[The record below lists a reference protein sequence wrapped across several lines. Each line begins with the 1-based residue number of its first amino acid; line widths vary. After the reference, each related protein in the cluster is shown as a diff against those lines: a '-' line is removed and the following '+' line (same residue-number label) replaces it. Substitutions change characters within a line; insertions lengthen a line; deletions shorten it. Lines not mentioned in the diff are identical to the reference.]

1 MLINFRISNYLSFKD
16 TETFSMLK
24 ADDVEDLTVSSNS
37 LLKSSLIFG
46 ANASGKS
53 NLISALSLF
62 KTIIFESNKDLEVN
76 FLEKVTP
83 FLLDSNSKMQ
93 PTEFEIT
100 FFSIDSKIYRYG
112 LSIFNNEIQE
122 EWGFY
127 TEENAKE
134 VKLFERNKQ
143 KIIEISDSFSIEARN
158 FYDDNKNLT
167 QTKENVP
174 LISDIAG
181 TKGIHSS
188 NIINWF
194 KKVHILSGLDDNTI
208 NFSLNLLENDDNFA
222 LWVKQFLPS
231 VQIQEFKFTEI
242 NLLEI
247 NAKELLK
254 TVEHLT
260 SKNSNKIDMK
270 KLEVLQN
277 LLKIIDSTQEAQEK
291 NKIERKNIHV
301 DVIKKINNKEYKLP
315 FHVESDGTKKLIALL
330 GPMYHSLKEDNIL
343 VIDEIDAKFHTL
355 LMKYIFTVFH
365 NETRKCQLIATAQDT
380 NLITTDIFTND
391 QIWFVDKDEFGE
403 SKLYSLIE
411 FKEEVSKENYS
422 FQYLE
427 GAYNAIP
434 LFPNIDS
441 VQNLMLKKE

>member
-330 GPMYHSLKEDNIL
+330 GPMYHS
-343 VIDEIDAKFHTL
+343 
-355 LMKYIFTVFH
+355 
-365 NETRKCQLIATAQDT
+365 
-380 NLITTDIFTND
+380 
-391 QIWFVDKDEFGE
+391 
-403 SKLYSLIE
+403 
-411 FKEEVSKENYS
+411 
-422 FQYLE
+422 
-427 GAYNAIP
+427 
-434 LFPNIDS
+434 
-441 VQNLMLKKE
+441 